1 MLNDVKIPPRIDPN
15 DPAGPAAPVLP
26 VMREV
31 DPNHR
36 PKEPGVRPH
45 EHVQPHLDLNTPG
58 IHKPRLMGEP
68 TTTDV
73 IYAMPMEDRGS
84 FFSLALSAVVVAV
97 VGLLLLTLWLSF
109 R

>member
-15 DPAGPAAPVLP
+15 DPAGPAAKLP

-31 DPNHR
+31 EVNHL

-45 EHVQPHLDLNTPG
+45 EHIQPHVDPTAPG
-58 IHKPRLMGEP
+58 LHKPRLMGEP

-73 IYAMPMEDRGS
+73 IYTMPMEDRGS
-84 FFSLALSAVVVAV
+84 FFSLTLSAVVVGV
-97 VGLLLLTLWLSF
+97 VGILLLTMWLSF
-109 R
+109 G